1 MELLINGD
9 IYIKIE
15 PDIIKPNEE
24 KLEELKRKIYEL
36 DFLDAHN
43 GITSKTEKEREYL
56 EKNLEDLQEEKLDY
70 NYTDN
75 FHILKITEQGIKLY
89 CYDRFGKRIINKCD
103 NRELKEKYIR
113 LVDFLR
119 NAKYIGKTFIRTEP
133 TIIDECIDKSYMNQ
147 DSYETIKTLY
157 QTDYA
162 MLVNYKTQ
170 HGNYFQM
177 INPQYLIDKKY
188 TFIGNKDSI
197 YEDKKSIYKQI
208 IDEIEDRYQYYKKY
222 YKK

>member
-24 KLEELKRKIYEL
+24 KIEELKEKIYDL

-43 GITSKTEKEREYL
+43 GITSKTEKERECL
-56 EKNLEDLQEEKLDY
+56 ENSIEKLQEEKLDY

-75 FHILKITEQGIKLY
+75 FHILKITEKGINLY
-89 CYDRFGKRIINKCD
+89 CYDMFGKKIINKCN
-103 NRELKEKYIR
+103 NRELKEKYVR
-113 LVDFLR
+113 LVDFLLKA
-119 NAKYIGKTFIRTEP
+119 NYIGKIFVRTEP
-133 TIIDECIDKSYMNQ
+133 TMINNCIDRSYMNQ
-147 DSYETIKTLY
+147 DPYETITTLY
-157 QTDYA
+157 QTEYA

-170 HGNYFQM
+170 NGNYFQM
-177 INPQYLIDKKY
+177 INPQYLMDKKY
-188 TFIGNKDSI
+188 TFIGNKNRM
-197 YEDKKSIYKQI
+197 YEDKKETYKEI
-208 IDEIEDRYQYYKKY
+208 IDQIEDRYQNYKKY

>member
-1 MELLINGD
+1 
-9 IYIKIE
+9 
-15 PDIIKPNEE
+15 
-24 KLEELKRKIYEL
+24 
-36 DFLDAHN
+36 
-43 GITSKTEKEREYL
+43 
-56 EKNLEDLQEEKLDY
+56 
-70 NYTDN
+70 
-75 FHILKITEQGIKLY
+75 
-89 CYDRFGKRIINKCD
+89 
-103 NRELKEKYIR
+103 
-113 LVDFLR
+113 
-119 NAKYIGKTFIRTEP
+119 
-133 TIIDECIDKSYMNQ
+133 MNQ

-162 MLVNYKTQ
+162 MLANYKTQ

>member
-43 GITSKTEKEREYL
+43 GITSKTEKERKYL

-103 NRELKEKYIR
+103 NRELKQKYIR

-162 MLVNYKTQ
+162 MLVNYKT
-170 HGNYFQM
+170 
-177 INPQYLIDKKY
+177 
-188 TFIGNKDSI
+188 
-197 YEDKKSIYKQI
+197 
-208 IDEIEDRYQYYKKY
+208 
-222 YKK
+222 